1 MRFKQTKSSKTP
13 ERGELKEMIRTMPF
27 TAIGEKLGVS
37 DNAVRK
43 WCNRYKLPKG
53 KRKIDSYSDDEWE
66 NI

>member
-1 MRFKQTKSSKTP
+1 
-13 ERGELKEMIRTMPF
+13 MPF